1 MPLPKIALPAIAG
14 LSLFIAGAVGGYLT
28 APQGEASG
36 SSSEA
41 PAADGKMVA
50 GDLGTLIVPIWQHGK
65 VVAFLAAEMKLELSG
80 GNPDAVLPPV
90 RDRLLAALYERGA
103 KGQLDP
109 AHIQPAAFKEDV
121 LRLANEATGG
131 KVTGVE
137 LVRLVHQE
145 NRRV

>member
-1 MPLPKIALPAIAG
+1 MPLPKFALPTITG
-14 LSLFIAGAVGGYLT
+14 LSLFIAGVAGGYL
-28 APQGEASG
+28 S
-36 SSSEA
+36 A
-41 PAADGKMVA
+41 PATTAENSHGVVTGGKPLM

-80 GNPDAVLPPV
+80 GSNPDVLLPPV

-109 AHIQPAAFKEDV
+109 SNIQPATFKADV
-121 LRLANEATGG
+121 LQLASEATGG
-131 KVTGVE
+131 RVTAVE